1 MGNSSC
7 CSKVSTTTTTT
18 FDVREK
24 KKSKNGAVTNY
35 SFKFTFSR
43 DKLPI
48 SLMQALREPRWKNK
62 WTFLILK
69 NERVGL

>member
-24 KKSKNGAVTNY
+24 RRSSKKETVKYIYFLSKLLETSPNTQCR
-35 SFKFTFSR
+35 SKE
-43 DKLPI
+43 DKD
-48 SLMQALREPRWKNK
+48 
-62 WTFLILK
+62 
-69 NERVGL
+69 

>member
-24 KKSKNGAVTNY
+24 RRSSKKETVKYIYFLSKLLETSANTQCR
-35 SFKFTFSR
+35 SKE
-43 DKLPI
+43 DKD
-48 SLMQALREPRWKNK
+48 
-62 WTFLILK
+62 
-69 NERVGL
+69 